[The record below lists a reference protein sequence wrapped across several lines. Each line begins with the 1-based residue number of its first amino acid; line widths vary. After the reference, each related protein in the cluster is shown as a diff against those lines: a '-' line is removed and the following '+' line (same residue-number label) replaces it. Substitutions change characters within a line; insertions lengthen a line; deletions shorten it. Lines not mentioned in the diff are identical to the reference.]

1 MSRPSGMSAQ
11 RSKQPTGD
19 RHGGLAAY
27 YLGRSARRW
36 IAATSPLRGRGR
48 ALRPGRGRGLPVA
61 IVTGGGRGLGRLVA
75 RALAHNGFAVGLVA
89 RSGDQLERT
98 RELIEAS
105 GGVAAA
111 IAADVGDERALRT
124 AVARLRGRLGPVD
137 LLVNNAGVPGPAGPS
152 WEVDPGSWWETLE
165 VNLGGTLASVRS
177 VLPDMVARRRG
188 RIVNITSHAGV
199 FRWPG
204 VSAYSVSKA
213 AVVKLTENLAFETR
227 RHGISVFGVN
237 PGILPIGFSEAAL
250 AGDTP
255 GDPYLGRVHAW
266 IRRELDEGRG
276 TDPARAVD
284 LVVRLSSGHYDELS
298 GRQLS
303 VHDDLDEVLER
314 IDDVRHRE
322 LYVLGLQRLSA

>member
-1 MSRPSGMSAQ
+1 MSTQQRLKRRIGGRGGGSAAHYLGRPAGRWMAAMSRPSS
-11 RSKQPTGD
+11 RD
-19 RHGGLAAY
+19 RVRCDGQDGA
-27 YLGRSARRW
+27 
-36 IAATSPLRGRGR
+36 
-48 ALRPGRGRGLPVA
+48 LPVA

-75 RALAHNGFAVGLVA
+75 QALANNGFAVGLVA
-89 RSGDQLERT
+89 RSADQLERS
-98 RELIEAS
+98 RHLIEAS

-111 IAADVGDERALRT
+111 IPADVGDDRALRT
-124 AVARLRGRLGPVD
+124 AIARLRRRLGPVD

-152 WEVDPGSWWETLE
+152 WEVDPSSWWDTLG
-165 VNLGGTLASVRS
+165 VNLGGTFAGVRS

-250 AGDTP
+250 AHDTP
-255 GDPYLGRVHAW
+255 YGSCLGRVHAW

-276 TDPARAVD
+276 TDPATAVD
-284 LVVRLSSGHYDELS
+284 LVVRLSSGRYDALS
-298 GRQLS
+298 GRQVS